1 MNELIQPGQTLHME
15 RSGAAVVVEN
25 QLGWDDQGVVYR
37 ARAGGAQFAVKW
49 IGRGP
54 DGMLGMRTSISE
66 LIRRGKPPHASFV
79 WPIDLVG
86 SDQVPGF
93 GYIMPLLEP
102 RFTSLGRI
110 LTAESSPS
118 LRVIAAIGRELVNA
132 FAALH
137 SSGLCYRNISFAN
150 LRFDQQACELA
161 VIDND
166 VVGVDGNSTPIPVQ
180 GIWQFMAP
188 EIVRGEALPSAATD
202 LHSLAVLLFY
212 VLMKGHPL
220 LGIRAGASYGT
231 EHLEGELGVH
241 PLFIFDPDDHSN
253 GPVPG
258 DSVTAWWPI
267 YPGQIRRVFTQA
279 FTTGLH
285 DPLYGRVPEETWR
298 KALLALH
305 DCVSGCPGCRVP
317 VYYDLEQAGQRCWQC
332 GEALPAPPLLKA
344 PGGTLVL
351 SEGAEMTSHHL
362 DRDHDHRTA
371 RAAVEPHPRRPG
383 RVVLRNL
390 TDQTW
395 TALADGEEPKQVAPS
410 QRLGVRPMHIDFG
423 KVQGQILYPGSAVG

>member
-1 MNELIQPGQTLHME
+1 MDELIQPGQALRME
-15 RSGAAVVVEN
+15 RSGAAVVVED

-37 ARAGGAQFAVKW
+37 SRVGGVQFAVKW
-49 IGRGP
+49 ILRGA
-54 DGMLGMRTSISE
+54 DRALGMRTSISE
-66 LIRRGKPPHASFV
+66 LIRRGRPPHASFV

-102 RFTSLGRI
+102 RFTSLTPI
-110 LTAESSPS
+110 LTMESGPS
-118 LRVIAAIGRELVNA
+118 LRVIAAIGRELADA

-137 SSGLCYRNISFAN
+137 SLGLCYRNISLAN

-180 GIWQFMAP
+180 GIWMFMAP
-188 EIVRGEALPSAATD
+188 EIVRGEALPSTATD

-220 LGIRAGASYGT
+220 LGIRADASYDT
-231 EHLEGELGVH
+231 EYLEGELGAR
-241 PLFIFDPDDHSN
+241 PLFIFDPDDRSN

-267 YPGQIRRVFTQA
+267 YPEQIRRVFTQA

-285 DPLYGRVPEETWR
+285 DPLHGRVPEETWR
-298 KALLALH
+298 RALLALH
-305 DCVSGCPGCRVP
+305 DCVSTCPGCHVP
-317 VYYDLEQAGQRCWQC
+317 VYCDLEQPGQPCWQC
-332 GEALPAPPLLKA
+332 GQVLPARPLLQA

-351 SEGAEMTSHHL
+351 SDGAVVTSHHL

-371 RAAVEPHPRRPG
+371 RAAVEPHPGQPG
-383 RVVLRNL
+383 QLVLRNL
-390 TDQTW
+390 TGQTW
-395 TALADGEEPKQVAPS
+395 TITPDGEEPKQVAPR
-410 QRLGVRPMHIDFG
+410 QRLAVRPLQIDFG
-423 KVQGQILYPGSAVG
+423 TAQGKILDSGSAAG